1 MRMNLG
7 GVESAEVA
15 FILILMRMKMKSV
28 ISVQTLTDK
37 KYETKLQ

>member
-1 MRMNLG
+1 MNLG

-15 FILILMRMKMKSV
+15 FILILTRIKMKSV

-37 KYETKLQ
+37 KYETKL